1 MIFHHFDCSICSYVN
16 TMCLLKFHSATQRQT
31 VKVISGLH
39 VQLPVTWA
47 NHIQVKAVI
56 IISLLEAIS
65 AFSSFFC
72 NNKILHPLIDYRQT
86 AQKYF

>member
-1 MIFHHFDCSICSYVN
+1 MF
-16 TMCLLKFHSATQRQT
+16 LLKFHSGTQT
-31 VKVISGLH
+31 VKVISGL
-39 VQLPVTWA
+39 QLPVTWA